1 MSDYTNMFIQV
12 IKTFLY
18 SSSVYSCH
26 FLISSASV
34 RCLPFLSFVVHIFA
48 SNVLLVSPVFLRK
61 SLVFTILLFSS
72 ISLHC
77 SLKKADYS
85 TLKYLSRNGAIPLK
99 LVIWKLDWAYFSLC
113 SKLTWFSPFLALR
126 LLLSSVYPTLI
137 LIAEKKLWDQKSKR
151 SRYLNSFPILPL
163 TLGVMF

>member
-1 MSDYTNMFIQV
+1 MFIQV
-12 IKTFLY
+12 IKTVLY

-26 FLISSASV
+26 SFLISSASV
-34 RCLPFLSFVVHIFA
+34 RCLPFLAFVVHIFA
-48 SNVLLVSPVFLRK
+48 SDILLVSPVFLRK

-77 SLKKADYS
+77 SLKKADYF
-85 TLKYLSRNGAIPLK
+85 SRNGAIPLK
-99 LVIWKLDWAYFSLC
+99 LVIWKLDWAYFSLS

-126 LLLSSVYPTLI
+126 PLLSSVYPTLI
-137 LIAEKKLWDQKSKR
+137 LITEKRLGDQKSKR
-151 SRYLNSFPILPL
+151 SGYLNSFPILPL